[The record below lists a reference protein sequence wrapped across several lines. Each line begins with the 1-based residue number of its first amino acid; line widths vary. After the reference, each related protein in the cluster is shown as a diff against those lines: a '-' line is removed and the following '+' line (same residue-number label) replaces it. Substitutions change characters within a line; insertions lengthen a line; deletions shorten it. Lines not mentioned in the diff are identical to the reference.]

1 MYRDC
6 HRGIARHLLVRYAVV
21 VEPVPTGLRER
32 RIARTKAEILAVA
45 FDLFEAEGFDAVTSD
60 QIARSA
66 EVSPRTFFRYFDSK
80 SDLVFAGF
88 AGLVDHIVAAL
99 EALTTEVA
107 LTDAVL
113 LALTDAFLTLPND
126 DVVSL
131 QRAATILRNAESLR
145 SAAVSIMPKQEERI
159 AVALQPWLH
168 QVDPIRSL
176 YLATTFTIALWMV
189 IGQPVESQRISRK
202 KRAAKYAADTVL
214 MLETWSQ
221 SAARTML
228 PD

>member
-1 MYRDC
+1 
-6 HRGIARHLLVRYAVV
+6 VRYAVV

-131 QRAATILRNAESLR
+131 QRAATILHNAESLR

-168 QVDPIRSL
+168 HIEPIRSL
-176 YLATTFTIALWMV
+176 YLATMFTIALWTV